1 MTEPVPSAL
10 PPELLKALTV
20 YDQVK
25 QLDILSPPNWLKICR
40 QANLLSDNYHT
51 DITWSGVHRPDIS
64 QIIFKEDALSITTA
78 QIRKGRQHYPEA
90 LARYRRLVQSNF
102 RDIPLYIDDLW
113 ESEPVDLMQQAFYSH
128 NLEGMTA
135 SINRSDH
142 SPYFANVLFEMPEI
156 VVSMGKLIK
165 DKSLYPVTPN
175 KLGLAYLETRIGT
188 RIVPDELQQQYDS
201 GAINHEEFR
210 IKKLA
215 AFGKQMKVAR
225 YNHVPGFDTR
235 QQRKGLSSIKGV
247 CPATNEEI
255 VEAVGA
261 VSSMFCIYWPLINEY
276 SRRYL
281 YAMAPEWED
290 YDKENPEEP

>member
-10 PPELLKALTV
+10 PPELAKALTV

-25 QLDILSPPNWLKICR
+25 QLDILARPNWLKVCR
-40 QANLLSDNYHT
+40 QAALLSDNYST

-64 QIIFKEDALSITTA
+64 QIIFKEDALNITSA
-78 QIRKGRQHYPEA
+78 QIQRGRQHYPEA
-90 LARYRRLVQSNF
+90 LSHYRKLVQRNV
-102 RDIPLYIDDLW
+102 RDIPLFIEDLW
-113 ESEPVDLMQQAFYSH
+113 ETEPIDLMQQVFYEH
-128 NLEGMTA
+128 NLEGMTE
-135 SINRSDH
+135 SISHADH
-142 SPYFANVLFEMPEI
+142 SPYFANLLFEMPEI
-156 VVSMGKLIK
+156 VASMGKLIR

-188 RIVPDELQQQYDS
+188 RIIPEELQQQFDS
-201 GAINHEEFR
+201 GAISREEFR
-210 IKKLA
+210 IKKQA

-255 VEAVGA
+255 IEAVGA
-261 VSSMFCIYWPLINEY
+261 LSTLFSIYWPLINEY

-281 YAMAPEWED
+281 YSVAPEWEEFD
-290 YDKENPEEP
+290 TKNPEEP